1 MNATGMRSAAA
12 VHLADARASMVS
24 PMASAMPAPEMAPAK
39 VSATQVMMVDR
50 PQADPNANRSVIGP
64 TVIAARVI
72 GTIPTAIGRVGDGHH
87 ARRRNVRR
95 AGAAAWNQWVRP
107 PPRQACCRARGNMHI
122 VAGRQWSRT
131 RPTMRPERR
140 SIPPAL
146 RPEKTSRSPVAG
158 FGPTLCARNATSMT
172 GACQGDD
179 DRSHSPS
186 MRLFSLS

>member
-1 MNATGMRSAAA
+1 MTDRQALKSTRLPAMNATGMRSAAA

-95 AGAAAWNQWVRP
+95 AGGGGLESMGSATTAPGVLQ
-107 PPRQACCRARGNMHI
+107 G
-122 VAGRQWSRT
+122 T
-131 RPTMRPERR
+131 R
-140 SIPPAL
+140 
-146 RPEKTSRSPVAG
+146 
-158 FGPTLCARNATSMT
+158 
-172 GACQGDD
+172 
-179 DRSHSPS
+179 
-186 MRLFSLS
+186 

>member
-1 MNATGMRSAAA
+1 
-12 VHLADARASMVS
+12 MVS

-95 AGAAAWNQWVRP
+95 AGGGGLGINGFGHHRASFKARKDITLSRRRVRP
-107 PPRQACCRARGNMHI
+107 DPLCPKCYIDDGGMPR
-122 VAGRQWSRT
+122 
-131 RPTMRPERR
+131 RR
-140 SIPPAL
+140 
-146 RPEKTSRSPVAG
+146 
-158 FGPTLCARNATSMT
+158 
-172 GACQGDD
+172 
-179 DRSHSPS
+179 
-186 MRLFSLS
+186 

>member
-1 MNATGMRSAAA
+1 MQRECGRQRLFIWPMRE
-12 VHLADARASMVS
+12 HQWCPHGFRHAR
-24 PMASAMPAPEMAPAK
+24 PEMAPAK
-39 VSATQVMMVDR
+39 VSATQVRWWIDPGRSQCQSIRNRADR
-50 PQADPNANRSVIGP
+50 NSRPGNRNY
-64 TVIAARVI
+64 TH
-72 GTIPTAIGRVGDGHH
+72 GHRT
-87 ARRRNVRR
+87 RRR
-95 AGAAAWNQWVRP
+95 W
-107 PPRQACCRARGNMHI
+107 PPRTSAERSPRWGGGLGSMGSATTAPGVLQARGNMHI